1 MTLTRPRASVAVPGD
16 RLDRIA
22 KAVLFALVLGF
33 LVTVLSGSGSNT
45 AAGRVGGDYPAFYG
59 AGRIVLDGDAAH
71 LYDVKRQDA
80 AEHDLFAGEHDG
92 LLYFAY
98 PPAVAAVYAP
108 LAELPYR

>member
-1 MTLTRPRASVAVPGD
+1 MTLTRPRAREGDSTAAPGD

-22 KAVLFALVLGF
+22 KAVLFALVVAF
-33 LVTVLSGSGSNT
+33 LVTVLSGSGSDT

-71 LYDVKRQDA
+71 LYDVKRQEQ
-80 AEHDLFAGEHDG
+80 AERDLFAGNHDG

-98 PPAVAAVYAP
+98 
-108 LAELPYR
+108 